1 MVSRY
6 ATHARSDEQ
15 MSYPRS
21 KLFSQMTYPRSKLL
35 KAHVAP
41 VQRPLRKRLSRTAAP
56 AFLATASP
64 L

>member
-1 MVSRY
+1 MGAAGAIFYFGY
-6 ATHARSDEQ
+6 APAAYLALLKPQRQ
-15 MSYPRS
+15 AAAN
-21 KLFSQMTYPRSKLL
+21 L